1 MTVEIIKAIGDYI
14 VLPIVIGFVIWICCK
29 EK

>member
-1 MTVEIIKAIGDYI
+1 MTVEIIKSIGDYI
-14 VLPIVIGFVIWICCK
+14 VLPIVIGFVVWICYK